1 MFSDQDVV
9 SCCVYLDGL
18 FPEIPVFDIT
28 VNKEVDIGIQED
40 DSKAE
45 MEKQIH
51 LYVLALKEGKYYVG
65 ASDVP
70 KERIMSHFRR
80 GVPPAAW
87 TRKYEPLSVVEVIKG
102 DVFDE
107 DKITKKYMHSHGIDN
122 VRGGSYIQMCLSEE
136 QRVSLEKEFITID
149 NRCFHC
155 HQKGHFA
162 SKCPT
167 KQKRERDDEV
177 KHRWLPCQRCGFP
190 SHTEKQCYA
199 KFDVDGYSIDPS
211 SDDEDCLEEGRRSL
225 GEALG
230 DEEEEEEDEHTSSLS
245 ESY

>member
-1 MFSDQDVV
+1 MNWYWREMFSDQDVM
-9 SCCVYLDGL
+9 SCCEYLDGL
-18 FPEIPVFDIT
+18 FPEIPVFDT
-28 VNKEVDIGIQED
+28 NRHKEVGIKEED
-40 DSKAE
+40 DYSR
-45 MEKQIH
+45 MEEPREIY

-70 KERIMSHFRR
+70 KERIMSHFT
-80 GVPPAAW
+80 GGSAW
-87 TRKYEPLSVVEVIKG
+87 TRKYEPSSVVEVIRG

-149 NRCFHC
+149 SRCFHC
-155 HQKGHFA
+155 HQKGHFV

-167 KQKRERDDEV
+167 KQKKEKNEEV

-211 SDDEDCLEEGRRSL
+211 SDDEDCLEE
-225 GEALG
+225 
-230 DEEEEEEDEHTSSLS
+230 EEEEEEEAEEEDEHTSSLS
-245 ESY
+245 ESH